1 MGYELY
7 EIYYEVSDSSY
18 VPEGSR
24 FSEVVMGEDLRG
36 LRGTFN
42 YSFYRVSREEYVEE
56 FLRILGE
63 RNWLRKGAL
72 DFVNVDFTDYGLRVW
87 WYVKYEED
95 GDQYGD
101 YWYVDRIEDCD
112 EVESYDVSIFRV
124 TSVDFKDMVRD

>member
-1 MGYELY
+1 MEYELY

-24 FSEVVMGEDLRG
+24 FSEVVMGDDLSG

-42 YSFYRVSREEYVEE
+42 YKFYRASREEYVEE
-56 FLRILGE
+56 FLRIMGE
-63 RNWLRKGAL
+63 RNRLREGAL
-72 DFVNVDFTDYGLRVW
+72 DYVNVDFTDSGLRVW
-87 WYVKYEED
+87 WYVRYEED